1 MLRKE
6 TSMRNLVVDVDY
18 VLLDYGTGYRNHWE
32 RLLGRAVTE
41 KDPNAYW
48 AKDRY
53 DVPTL
58 TGDDLTAFR
67 KSFDETFW
75 KSLEPL
81 DKAIEAYLRLSE
93 VFNVIACTASDPKFN
108 EVRQD
113 NLRSLGFTGITLYS
127 VGQNP
132 DAQVNPKAEII
143 NSLNPIAV
151 VDDLP
156 LGLTQLNSEIY
167 RYLIARNFSDP
178 RGPIKQTQQ
187 LSSNN
192 RLFTFYY
199 DGVYDQS
206 GLTEVAT
213 HLFCCRK
220 QLGF

>member
-113 NLRSLGFTGITLYS
+113 NLRSVGFTGIVLHS
-127 VGQNP
+127 VGQSP
-132 DAQVNPKAEII
+132 DPHINPKANTI
-143 NSLNPIAV
+143 NSLNPVAV

-156 LGLTQLNSEIY
+156 LGLSQLNAGIH
-167 RYLIARNFSDP
+167 RFLIARNHSDSRSP
-178 RGPIKQTQQ
+178 A
-187 LSSNN
+187 
-192 RLFTFYY
+192 RLEHNKFNDPELHRFYY
-199 DGVYDQS
+199 DGPYDSS
-206 GLTEVAT
+206 GLREVVT
-213 HLFCCRK
+213 HLFRY
-220 QLGF
+220 QDQFGF